1 MPLRMMTDLQPEEQL
16 LFACLREEQTDQQ
29 AEEIVNQ
36 FRDEPLVW
44 EVILN
49 IAWSQG
55 VAPLIYTN
63 LKQCAGMGLQVP
75 DEILDLLH
83 RCRLA
88 SEKEYQRR
96 QLLLKEAL
104 LTIHANGN
112 EVMLLKGIAH
122 DTVVHSDPV
131 ATQSADIDLMTKAR
145 REEFPKEQL
154 KLIYRFNRQEPFE
167 INFGQHHD
175 LDISQTLSVDYD
187 VIWSD
192 AREIELFGS
201 KFHVM
206 CPEDMLIFACT
217 NSGRKR
223 FFHLKAIYAIVELLR
238 FYPDMDWKRLAT
250 KVKQYQCHNQ
260 VYAAL
265 LATSMTT
272 QHPLPENVRT
282 LLGVGTLRAR
292 LIKHLVR
299 RMSYSSLAERTLLLS
314 GGAAVT
320 FLTDKEKWNR
330 SGLLPFAT
338 YDSRQL
344 IKRTSTLI
352 KQARNRQH

>member
-29 AEEIVNQ
+29 AKEIVNQ
-36 FRDEPLVW
+36 FKDEPLVW

-63 LKQCAGMGLQVP
+63 LKQCAGMGLQVL

-104 LTIHANGN
+104 LTIQANGN

-122 DTVVHSDPV
+122 DAVVHSDPV
-131 ATQSADIDLMTKAR
+131 ATQSADIDLMTKAGI
-145 REEFPKEQL
+145 EEFSEEQR
-154 KLIYRFNRQEPFE
+154 KLVYRFNRQESFE

-175 LDISQTLSVDYD
+175 LDINQTLSVDYD
-187 VIWSD
+187 AIWAD

-238 FYPDMDWKRLAT
+238 FY
-250 KVKQYQCHNQ
+250 
-260 VYAAL
+260 
-265 LATSMTT
+265 
-272 QHPLPENVRT
+272 
-282 LLGVGTLRAR
+282 
-292 LIKHLVR
+292 LI
-299 RMSYSSLAERTLLLS
+299 
-314 GGAAVT
+314 
-320 FLTDKEKWNR
+320 
-330 SGLLPFAT
+330 
-338 YDSRQL
+338 
-344 IKRTSTLI
+344 
-352 KQARNRQH
+352 